1 MPNLKGGAYSNVKW
15 SSSTLNPQDY
25 MLISELSQKTG
36 LSKDTLRFYEK
47 AGLLNATIKREENNY
62 RNYDNEAVSRL
73 DFIKHGKSLG
83 FTLSEIRQA
92 VDEWESLSTEDK
104 ARITRNKIEEID
116 EKIRQFQA
124 YKRHLV
130 KKLERLESI
139 S

>member
-1 MPNLKGGAYSNVKW
+1 
-15 SSSTLNPQDY
+15 

-47 AGLLNATIKREENNY
+47 SGLLNATIKREENNY

-73 DFIKHGKSLG
+73 EFVKHGKSLG
-83 FTLSEIRQA
+83 FTLSEIRKA
-92 VDEWESLSTEDK
+92 VNEWESLSTEDK
-104 ARITRNKIEEID
+104 ALITRSKIKEMD

-130 KKLERLESI
+130 EKLKRLESI
-139 S
+139 